1 MARDISARP
10 RSQRARVVPAKYLRA
25 ECETMVRTV
34 RHLNLA
40 SQAELDAIRPGG
52 AENPAT
58 DAFGWLA
65 FYRRLHRLHAR
76 VEAPSTSH
84 ASIDYTSAADDELVL
99 GALREDPVTVQ
110 LVNSR
115 DDAPSAL
122 TVHVLSEHA
131 LRHLDALDDLL
142 ACLARHSKALQAS
155 QNPEEHALRAR
166 VVEEI
171 TYLQQLCVWICT
183 SDAWPRLPYD
193 PRVTPRPEIPSELQG
208 LHPLDTVRVQAAHHR
223 LNAVALS
230 VARRMVSID
239 DDGTAKGGSWRTFFS
254 SLERES
260 NGTIPAS
267 HFMRDRPLVSLL
279 ASRIIAADAEKKAYD
294 HAKAKAE
301 SESKQR

>member
-10 RSQRARVVPAKYLRA
+10 RTQRARVIPTKYLRA

-40 SQAELDAIRPGG
+40 SQAEVDAIRPGG

-76 VEAPSTSH
+76 VETQSDGHREPTPSE
-84 ASIDYTSAADDELVL
+84 AADDEIVL
-99 GALREDPVTVQ
+99 AALRQDPITVEM
-110 LVNSR
+110 VDTR
-115 DDAPSAL
+115 DGSIRHL

-142 ACLARHSKALQAS
+142 TCLARHAADLQAS
-155 QNPEEHALRAR
+155 QHPQDHALRQQ
-166 VVEEI
+166 VLEEI
-171 TYLQQLCVWICT
+171 TYQRLLCVWICT

-193 PRVTPRPEIPSELQG
+193 PRVTPRPEIPEELLG
-208 LHPLDTVRVQAAHHR
+208 LNPVDSVRVQAAHHR

-239 DDGTAKGGSWRTFFS
+239 EDGNSKGGSWRTFFS
-254 SLERES
+254 TLERES
-260 NGTIPAS
+260 NGTIPAAT
-267 HFMRDRPLVSLL
+267 FMRDRALVSLL
-279 ASRIIAADAEKKAYD
+279 SARIIAADAEKKAYD
-294 HAKAKAE
+294 HAKEKAE
-301 SESKQR
+301 AESKQR